1 MQWIKCKKEPMYAFL
16 SGGAGVGKS
25 VLIKALYQALHRY
38 LCSNEGENPDDTR
51 ILLCAYTG
59 KAAFN
64 IGGQTIASAFHQK
77 INQRQQ
83 NMHCDELNTFRTKYR
98 NLSDVIIDE
107 ISMVGNG
114 KLEFINN
121 RLQLLHV
128 SGLKKPFGGIS
139 IIAVGDFFQLKP
151 IMDGW
156 IFQDLKQNAQALAC
170 NLWKENFTLFEL
182 KEVMRQKDDLAFAEL
197 LNRLRYN
204 EMTTD
209 DMAVIQ
215 KCTIAVGDE
224 NYPHNAPHLFTMNA
238 KVDDYNNKL
247 REQLPS

>member
-1 MQWIKCKKEPMYAFL
+1 MYAFL

-98 NLSDVIIDE
+98 NLSVVIIDE

-114 KLEFINN
+114 KLEFINS
-121 RLQLLHV
+121 RLQLLT
-128 SGLKKPFGGIS
+128 GLKKPL
-139 IIAVGDFFQLKP
+139 V
-151 IMDGW
+151 
-156 IFQDLKQNAQALAC
+156 ALA
-170 NLWKENFTLFEL
+170 
-182 KEVMRQKDDLAFAEL
+182 L
-197 LNRLRYN
+197 LLLEISFN
-204 EMTTD
+204 
-209 DMAVIQ
+209 
-215 KCTIAVGDE
+215 
-224 NYPHNAPHLFTMNA
+224 
-238 KVDDYNNKL
+238 
-247 REQLPS
+247 